1 MEMKSPTSASKVNR
15 VSAKVNGRNANSL
28 RGEFVYAEL
37 RAAIGSGRLLPGER
51 LRETEIADQLG
62 VSRTPVRE
70 ALKRLETDG
79 LVAFN
84 QPRGLIV
91 NELTQAQILELY
103 SMREVLEGAAAR
115 FAGEQAS
122 SLEIDSLKHLL
133 AVQLAAK
140 TPADAAAANRQLHD
154 AIARAAHNEYLLR
167 AMNVL
172 TDALALLGETTYA
185 VPGRMESGARE
196 NAEIVE
202 AIANRD
208 SETAERSA
216 RRHILA
222 AVAVRLGMRLGKA
235 SLQSAAPSRRGGSRR
250 KTDMAGR

>member
-1 MEMKSPTSASKVNR
+1 MKSPTSASKAKRSPVNI
-15 VSAKVNGRNANSL
+15 NGRNANSL
-28 RGEFVYAEL
+28 RGEFVYTEL

-84 QPRGLIV
+84 QPRGLVV
-91 NELTQAQILELY
+91 NELSQVQILELY

-122 SLEIDSLKHLL
+122 SLEIDALKHLL
-133 AVQLAAK
+133 ALQLAAQ
-140 TPADAAAANRQLHD
+140 TPDEAAAANRRLHD
-154 AIARAAHNEYLLR
+154 AIARAAHNQYLLR

-172 TDALALLGETTYA
+172 TDALALLGKTTYT

-208 SETAERSA
+208 PEAAERSA

-222 AVAVRLGMRLGKA
+222 AGAVRLGMRFGK
-235 SLQSAAPSRRGGSRR
+235 G
-250 KTDMAGR
+250 

>member
-1 MEMKSPTSASKVNR
+1 MKSSSSNARRPAARNNGTSA
-15 VSAKVNGRNANSL
+15 NAP

-37 RAAIGSGRLLPGER
+37 RAAIGTGRLLPGER

-70 ALKRLETDG
+70 ALKRLESEG

-91 NELTQAQILELY
+91 NELSQAQILQLY
-103 SMREVLEGAAAR
+103 AMREVLEGAAAR

-122 SLEIDSLKHLL
+122 ALELDALKHLL
-133 AVQLAAK
+133 ANQRAAK
-140 TPADAAAANRQLHD
+140 APGEAAVANRQLHD

-172 TDALALLGETTYA
+172 TDALALLGETTYT
-185 VPGRMESGARE
+185 VPGRMASGLRE

-202 AIANRD
+202 AIVNRD
-208 SETAERSA
+208 PDAAEQAA

-222 AVAVRLGMRLGKA
+222 AGAVRVGMRFGK
-235 SLQSAAPSRRGGSRR
+235 G
-250 KTDMAGR
+250 

>member
-1 MEMKSPTSASKVNR
+1 MKSSSANAR
-15 VSAKVNGRNANSL
+15 LPAAKTNGTGANTP

-37 RAAIGSGRLLPGER
+37 RAAIGTGRLLPGER

-70 ALKRLETDG
+70 ALKRLESEG

-91 NELTQAQILELY
+91 NELAQAQILQLY
-103 SMREVLEGAAAR
+103 AMREVLEGAAAR

-122 SLEIDSLKHLL
+122 ALELDALKHLL
-133 AVQLAAK
+133 ANQRAAK
-140 TPADAAAANRQLHD
+140 SPGEAAVANRQLHD

-172 TDALALLGETTYA
+172 TDALALLGETTYT
-185 VPGRMESGARE
+185 VPGRMVSGLRE
-196 NAEIVE
+196 NAEIVQ
-202 AIANRD
+202 AIVNRD
-208 SETAERSA
+208 PDAAEQAA

-222 AVAVRLGMRLGKA
+222 AGAVRVGMRFGK
-235 SLQSAAPSRRGGSRR
+235 G
-250 KTDMAGR
+250 